1 MKTTLKKKLTAA
13 ILAGCSTFILSG
25 VALANP
31 LPKIYKNI
39 KICLFPSSLNPILP

>member
-1 MKTTLKKKLTAA
+1 MAFRVHVEGQEPFDIPPECTKKVKFTTD
-13 ILAGCSTFILSG
+13 I
-25 VALANP
+25 P